1 MSKLPINI
9 LLLGGGLKVSLAQ
22 QLKQSGKRL
31 GYEVFIYS
39 YDLSTEVPIVLEGKV
54 LKGLPWTDPSVVGD
68 ICEIAKNEKIEII
81 LPVVNGSIEVASIC
95 RLRLPEVFIPVTN
108 FSTAKPLFDKL
119 DAAKLFKTLKF
130 PIPKTYS
137 VLSAKMP
144 AIAKPRKGGKSR
156 GIHVFH
162 DMEDLMHLQ
171 NLSGYIIQEYISN
184 NREYTV
190 DGYIDMQGNILTLVP
205 RERIEIMNGESSKTC
220 TCKNKEL
227 EKFSIDIIN
236 GLKLRGPVNLQFLH
250 DLEKDRYLLMEVNPR
265 LGGAVICSIL
275 AGAPITDYIIAEAKG
290 LPLVPC
296 EDWKDKTLL
305 ARYLKEAVFYNSTN
319 PI

>member
-1 MSKLPINI
+1 MSNIPIHI
-9 LLLGGGLKVSLAQ
+9 LLLGGGQKVSLAQ
-22 QLKQSGKRL
+22 QLKQSGTRL
-31 GYEVFIYS
+31 GFEVSIFS
-39 YDLSTEVPIVLEGKV
+39 YDLSAEVPIVLEGEV
-54 LKGLPWTDPSVVGD
+54 IKGLPWTDSSVVGD
-68 ICEIAKNEKIEII
+68 ICEVVRNDKIDII

-95 RLRLPEVFIPVTN
+95 RLRLPDVFIPVTD

-119 DAAKLFKTLKF
+119 EAAKLFKTLKF

-144 AIAKPRKGGKSR
+144 AIVKPRTGGKSR
-156 GIHVFH
+156 GIQVFH

-171 NLSGYIIQEYISN
+171 NLSEYIIQEYISN

-227 EKFSIDIIN
+227 EKFSIDIIK

-290 LPLVPC
+290 LPLEPC
-296 EDWKDKTLL
+296 EDWKDQTLL
-305 ARYLKEAVFYNSTN
+305 ARYLKEAVFFNSN
-319 PI
+319 KSI